1 MKENKPEISNRYLD
15 KLEKHL
21 ETSKDSAK
29 YASDRFDILIV
40 TISTTAL
47 VVTIGFVNNLIGKND
62 VDTSLLKFSWLL
74 FVVTII
80 TNLTSQLTS
89 YYSHKTEEKITRNL
103 IRIERNKE
111 PIGKQNELEI
121 LSNRLDKTT
130 QILNIISFIT
140 LFIAIIV
147 IVIFY
152 SKNI

>member
-1 MKENKPEISNRYLD
+1 MKEKKPEINNRYIE
-15 KLEKHL
+15 KLAKHL
-21 ETSKDSAK
+21 ERTKDSAK

-47 VVTIGFVNNLIGKND
+47 VITIGFVKNLIGEND
-62 VDTSLLKFSWLL
+62 VDTSLLKLSWLF
-74 FVVTII
+74 FVVTIF

-89 YYSHKTEEKITRNL
+89 YYSHRTEEKIIRNL
-103 IRIERNKE
+103 IRIERKKE
-111 PIGKQNELEI
+111 PIGKQNKFET
-121 LSNRLDKTT
+121 LSSRLDNAT

-140 LFIAIIV
+140 MFLAIIL

>member
-1 MKENKPEISNRYLD
+1 MKGNKTETNNRYVEN
-15 KLEKHL
+15 LEKHL
-21 ETSKDSAK
+21 DRTRDSSK

-47 VVTIGFVNNLIGKND
+47 VVTLGSVNNLIGKNE
-62 VDTSLLKFSWLL
+62 VDTSLLKISWLL

-89 YYSHKTEEKITRNL
+89 YYSHRTEEKITRNL
-103 IRIERNKE
+103 IRIERNKD
-111 PIGKQNELEI
+111 PLGKQDYLER
-121 LSNRLDKTT
+121 LSSRLNNAT
-130 QILNIISFIT
+130 QIFNMTSFIT
-140 LFIAIIV
+140 LFLAIIV